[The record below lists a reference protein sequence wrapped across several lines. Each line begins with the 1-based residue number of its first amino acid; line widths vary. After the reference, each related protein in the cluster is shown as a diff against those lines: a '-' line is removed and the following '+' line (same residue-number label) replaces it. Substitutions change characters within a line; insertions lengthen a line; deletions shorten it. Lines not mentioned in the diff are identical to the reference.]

1 MPSAARLLLYSYVQ
15 RNVNVQDNTTQY
27 LESVVRLL
35 LCSCF
40 YRDQSCVSTVPL
52 SGFLHRHRI
61 GLHHQHRA
69 RSYSCVGLGWLNGVT
84 QYWSR
89 NLCGFAY
96 HRSTSICTGFRIH
109 HTSLVVRVAISAFVN
124 SLKCKSK

>member
-1 MPSAARLLLYSYVQ
+1 MVSWFWYFGGGMLCMLLYIYGEWKLADCKLAMPSAARLLLYSYVQ

-52 SGFLHRHRI
+52 SGFLHRHTM
-61 GLHHQHRA
+61 G
-69 RSYSCVGLGWLNGVT
+69 CVKAVQLFL
-84 QYWSR
+84 
-89 NLCGFAY
+89 
-96 HRSTSICTGFRIH
+96 
-109 HTSLVVRVAISAFVN
+109 
-124 SLKCKSK
+124 

>member
-1 MPSAARLLLYSYVQ
+1 
-15 RNVNVQDNTTQY
+15 
-27 LESVVRLL
+27 L

-52 SGFLHRHRI
+52 SGFFHRHSESEFYALCYSNGLCQN
-61 GLHHQHRA
+61 GLHYQHRA
-69 RSYSCVGLGWLNGVT
+69 RSYSCVSFRWLNGVT

-96 HRSTSICTGFRIH
+96 YRNTSHKSG
-109 HTSLVVRVAISAFVN
+109 SAFGEYFCRV
-124 SLKCKSK
+124 LCE